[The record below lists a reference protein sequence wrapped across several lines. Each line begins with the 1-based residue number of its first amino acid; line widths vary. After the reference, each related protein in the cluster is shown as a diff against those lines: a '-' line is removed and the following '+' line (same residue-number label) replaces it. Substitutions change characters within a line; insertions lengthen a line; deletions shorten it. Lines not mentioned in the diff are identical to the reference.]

1 MKRGS
6 TVVVGAGPAGLATA
20 AMLRR
25 HGIDAVVFERGDGPA
40 VSWRGHYDSL
50 RLHTIRSLSS
60 LPGLPLPRSLG
71 RWVSRDGFVAYLE
84 DYAARHRVAI
94 RTDTTV
100 LRIERGPAGYTL
112 ATSNGPAEASSVIV
126 ATGYTRAPV
135 MPDWPGREGFGG
147 RVLHSGEYRN
157 AQPFRGLRVLVVGAG
172 NSGSDIALDLA
183 AGGAR
188 QVWLSVRRPPCL
200 VPRQVLG
207 VPAQVAALGLH
218 RLPTPVSDRLAA
230 LERRAFIGRLDAHG
244 LPGIRNPVFSR
255 RRREGVLPILDAGF
269 VSGLRE
275 GAFRIVPGVE
285 AFAGKRVVLEGD
297 RSVAP
302 DAVIAATGYR
312 PALEALVGHLGL
324 LDRRGAP
331 CVHGA
336 DTDPAAPGV
345 HFTGFR
351 NPITGALR
359 ELRYEATA
367 IAQRVQSR

>member
-1 MKRGS
+1 MCRACQSATFGHVAEHYDVIIVGS
-6 TVVVGAGPAGLATA
+6 GAGGGTLANTLA
-20 AMLRR
+20 PSGKRILLL
-25 HGIDAVVFERGDGPA
+25 ERGNFLPRETENWDPGPVFVDGRYISPDTWFDADGKPFQPQVHYYVGGATKLYGAALYRLRPEDFGEIKHADGPSPAWPLGYDEFEPWYTKAEWLYQVHGNHGEDPTEGHCSKEYPWPA
-40 VSWRGHYDSL
+40 VSHE
-50 RLHTIRSLSS
+50 
-60 LPGLPLPRSLG
+60 PR
-71 RWVSRDGFVAYLE
+71 VQQ
-84 DYAARHRVAI
+84 I
-94 RTDTTV
+94 
-100 LRIERGPAGYTL
+100 
-112 ATSNGPAEASSVIV
+112 
-126 ATGYTRAPV
+126 
-135 MPDWPGREGFGG
+135 
-147 RVLHSGEYRN
+147 
-157 AQPFRGLRVLVVGAG
+157 
-172 NSGSDIALDLA
+172 SDA
-183 AGGAR
+183 
-188 QVWLSVRRPPCL
+188 
-200 VPRQVLG
+200 
-207 VPAQVAALGLH
+207 
-218 RLPTPVSDRLAA
+218 LAA

-244 LPGIRNPVFSR
+244 LPGMWNPVFSR
-255 RRREGVLPILDAGF
+255 RRREGTLPILDAGF

-324 LDRRGAP
+324 LDRRGDP

-367 IAQRVQSR
+367 IAQAVQSR